1 MANFSLKSLFTGRFS
16 SRWQPTRDSD
26 GFIPVSS
33 IYGFSPQFNDY
44 TGQKK
49 KLELILSNPAL
60 MKVFALQCDMF
71 SLGRIKVY
79 KKNVE
84 VEDDF
89 TRLMNN
95 PSPFQSGAQLLW
107 DYMFWTMMDTSY
119 CWITSKSTQDA
130 KIYFLDPSKITWP
143 ESIKKA
149 KDKFILSKK
158 STKDIRDTVIKYR
171 HEDGTDIYIPISE
184 LIITTDL
191 SNGTGNWFKGSSRI
205 DALYKVISNSEA
217 ALDADNINIRYS
229 GKFLVSGTQDPKDP
243 SKLPLSEP
251 ERQDIESRV
260 NGSKQVHAYK
270 SKIEIERFVS
280 DLRALELGKKY
291 LELYFIIGSM
301 YGIQRDVLE
310 AYNSSTYENQEKAR
324 GSHVS
329 YTLEPKGNDFM
340 LALTNFF
347 GYAEQGK
354 QIKIKWDHLQ
364 FMNVFKKDEAI
375 TKNQTAQT
383 FVSLLKAG
391 VPVDEIN
398 NFLGTTFKTAKIQNN
413 AA

>member
-1 MANFSLKSLFTGRFS
+1 
-16 SRWQPTRDSD
+16 
-26 GFIPVSS
+26 
-33 IYGFSPQFNDY
+33 
-44 TGQKK
+44 
-49 KLELILSNPAL
+49 

-71 SLGRIKVY
+71 SLGCIKVY

-119 CWITSKSTQDA
+119 CWITSKNTQDA